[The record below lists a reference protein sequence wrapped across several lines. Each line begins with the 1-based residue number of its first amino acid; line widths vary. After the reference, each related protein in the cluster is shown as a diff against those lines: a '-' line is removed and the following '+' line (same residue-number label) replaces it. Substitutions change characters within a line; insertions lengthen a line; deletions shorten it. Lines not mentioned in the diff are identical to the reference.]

1 VRVEHC
7 NLSINNNKSKTMKQ
21 TFPATRSVL
30 SLALALSFSSGLMAA
45 EGGFIE
51 DASATLQARN
61 YYFSRDFS
69 DIVGANRQS
78 KAEEWAQGFILN
90 FKSGYTQGPIGVG
103 VDVIGLLGIK
113 LDSSPDRVN
122 TGLLPVHGDGRAAD
136 EYSRLEGAL
145 KLRYSKTELR
155 VGELQPNLPV
165 LAFSDIRLLPPSYQG
180 ASISSAEINGL
191 TLQGG
196 HLNSTSLRNEAGDEK
211 MQAMLGHVPQ
221 RQVSSDGFNYA
232 GADYA
237 FNDKRTS
244 VSAWYGQLEDIYDQR
259 FLGLKHS
266 EPFGAWILGANL
278 GYFDSS
284 EDGKK
289 LLGTIDNQ
297 AFFSLLSAR
306 RGGHTFYLGYQG
318 IYGDSAFPRV
328 FANIS
333 PLGNE
338 VPTYEF
344 AYTDERSWQVRY
356 DYDYAALGLPGLTS
370 TVRYITGD
378 NVDTGKG
385 FEGRDRE
392 RDLDLGYVVQSGTL
406 KGLGVRVRNVMARSN
421 YRSDIDEN
429 RLILSYTW
437 TLL

>member
-1 VRVEHC
+1 
-7 NLSINNNKSKTMKQ
+7 MKQ

-30 SLALALSFSSGLMAA
+30 SLALALSFSSSLMAA

-69 DIVGANRQS
+69 DIVGANQQS

-90 FKSGYTQGPIGVG
+90 VKSGYTQGPIGVG

-180 ASISSAEINGL
+180 ASITSSEINGL

-244 VSAWYGQLEDIYDQR
+244 VSAWYGQLEDMYNQR

-266 EPFGAWILGANL
+266 EPFGDWILGANL
-278 GYFDSS
+278 GYYDSK

-297 AFFSLLSAR
+297 AFFSLLSAK

-318 IYGDSAFPRV
+318 IYGDNPFPRV
-328 FANIS
+328 FANVS

-370 TVRYITGD
+370 TVRYITGN

-385 FEGRDRE
+385 FEGKDRE